1 MWPTIKFL
9 GTLFIS
15 FIAMIGA
22 LGAENPFPLFA
33 VAWGIWI
40 IYIVSLRSK
49 RKKELDKER
58 LIREILDKLQNSNRN
73 FKDAKVPNRKKQN
86 EPKLTSVKPILERKG
101 FFMCASWTR
110 ESKNPIPR
118 NRATIRREFNILT
131 QTVRTK
137 YQLRKKVQQ
146 SQKKGDY
153 SSPFWSI
160 PRI

>member
-40 IYIVSLRSK
+40 FYIVNLRSK

-58 LIREILDKLQNSNRN
+58 LIREILDKL
-73 FKDAKVPNRKKQN
+73 
-86 EPKLTSVKPILERKG
+86 
-101 FFMCASWTR
+101 
-110 ESKNPIPR
+110 
-118 NRATIRREFNILT
+118 
-131 QTVRTK
+131 
-137 YQLRKKVQQ
+137 
-146 SQKKGDY
+146 
-153 SSPFWSI
+153 
-160 PRI
+160 